1 MINASGNSQF
11 AVLQIITHYSLPL
24 VHKYER
30 VLKVIVETAYLSD
43 SELEKRVK
51 SLHKP
56 TLNQFTMSELLVNLF
71 PTSESIPEPIRIKKA
86 IEQREYLIDGELKIW
101 TGNLNPVLSP
111 VVVKEGI
118 EFKQQIIGSTPLL
131 TTKESLEALDAA
143 VKAYDL
149 GHGVWPTMSVTER
162 IEHVEKFLAAMRTQ
176 RSEVVKLLMWEI
188 GKTQKDSEKEF
199 DRTCD
204 YIVDTIKA
212 YKDLDRNS
220 AKLIEEQGFMAQI
233 RRVPIGVSLCMGPYN
248 YPLNETFT
256 TLIPALIMG
265 NTVVFKPAKYGVL
278 LIRPLIE
285 AFRDSFPAGV
295 INIIYGR
302 GRETVGALM
311 ETGKI
316 DVFAFIGTNKGANEL
331 KKLHPKSHRLKAIL
345 GLDAKNPAIVL
356 PDADIDN
363 AVSECILG
371 SLSFN
376 GQRCTALKII
386 FVHKSILDVFL
397 KKFCDEVKKLKPGM
411 PWDSGVSLTPLPE
424 PGKVDF
430 LRELVKDAEQ
440 HGATVV
446 NEDGGQ
452 FSHTFFYPAVLYPV
466 NSKMRIYAEEQF
478 GPIVPIVPFDEDDEA
493 IEYVLNSNYG
503 QQVSIFGMDSKRIA
517 KLMDA
522 FVNQVGRINLNTQSQ
537 RGPDTFPFNGRKDS
551 AEGTLSV
558 ADALRVFSI
567 RTIVATKSTEGN
579 KHIISNIIRNRESAF
594 LSTDYIF

>member
-1 MINASGNSQF
+1 MSQF
-11 AVLQIITHYSLPL
+11 LTNI
-24 VHKYER
+24 
-30 VLKVIVETAYLSD
+30 
-43 SELEKRVK
+43 
-51 SLHKP
+51 
-56 TLNQFTMSELLVNLF
+56 F
-71 PTSESIPEPIRIKKA
+71 PEESSIPEQFRIQEQ
-86 IEQREYLIDGELKIW
+86 IEQREYLINGEMKKW
-101 TGNLNPVLSP
+101 EGSLNPVLSP
-111 VVVKEGI
+111 VFVKEGDSYRQ
-118 EFKQQIIGSTPLL
+118 KTIGSTPLL
-131 TTKESLEALDAA
+131 TSKESLEALDAA

-149 GHGVWPTMSVTER
+149 GHGQWPTLSVTTR
-162 IEHVEKFLAAMRTQ
+162 IEHVEKFLGDMKKK

-188 GKTQKDSEKEF
+188 GKSLKDSEKEF

-204 YIVDTIKA
+204 YISDTIKA

-220 AKLIEEQGFMAQI
+220 AKLIEDQGYMAQI
-233 RRVPIGVSLCMGPYN
+233 RRVPLGVSLCMGPYN

-278 LIRPLIE
+278 LVRPLIE
-285 AFRDSFPAGV
+285 AFRDNFPAGV

-302 GRETVGALM
+302 GRETVGSLM

-356 PDADIDN
+356 PDADLTN
-363 AVSECILG
+363 AVAECITG

-386 FVHKSILDVFL
+386 FVHKDVLETFIT
-397 KKFCDEVKKLKPGM
+397 KFNEELKKLKPGM
-411 PWDSGVSLTPLPE
+411 PWENGVGLTPLPE
-424 PGKVDF
+424 PGKVEY
-430 LRELVKDAEQ
+430 LQELVEDAKN
-440 HGATVV
+440 HGAKII
-446 NEDGGQ
+446 NENGGE
-452 FSHTFFYPAVLYPV
+452 HLNTFFYPAVMCPV
-466 NSKMRIYAEEQF
+466 NDKMRLYYEEQF
-478 GPIVPIVPFDEDDEA
+478 GPVVPIVPFENDDEA
-493 IEYVLNSNYG
+493 IQYVLNSNYG
-503 QQVSIFGMDSKRIA
+503 QQVSIFGQDSKRVA
-517 KLMDA
+517 HLMDA

-567 RTIVATKSTEGN
+567 RTLVATKSTEPN
-579 KHIISNIIRNRESAF
+579 IQIISNIIRNRESAF

>member
-1 MINASGNSQF
+1 
-11 AVLQIITHYSLPL
+11 
-24 VHKYER
+24 
-30 VLKVIVETAYLSD
+30 
-43 SELEKRVK
+43 
-51 SLHKP
+51 
-56 TLNQFTMSELLVNLF
+56 MSHFLANIFHPED
-71 PTSESIPEPIRIKKA
+71 SIPEHFKISQP
-86 IEQREYLIDGELKIW
+86 IEQREYLINGELKIW
-101 TGNLNPVLSP
+101 DGNLNPVLSP
-111 VVVKEGI
+111 VFIKEGD
-118 EFKQQIIGSTPLL
+118 KVVQKNIGSTPLL
-131 TTKESLEALDAA
+131 TTKESLAALDAA

-149 GHGVWPTMSVTER
+149 GHGDWPTKSVQAR
-162 IEHVEKFLAAMRTQ
+162 IEHVEKFLAAMRAK
-176 RSEVVKLLMWEI
+176 RDEVVKLLMWEI
-188 GKTQKDSEKEF
+188 GKPLKDSEKEF

-204 YIVDTIKA
+204 YIVDTIKG

-233 RRVPIGVSLCMGPYN
+233 RRVPLGVSLCMGPYN

-285 AFRDSFPAGV
+285 AFRDSFPPGV

-345 GLDAKNPAIVL
+345 GLDAKNPAIIL
-356 PDADIDN
+356 PDADINN
-363 AVSECILG
+363 AVSECITG

-376 GQRCTALKII
+376 GQRCTALKIL
-386 FVHKSILDVFL
+386 FVHKSIIDAFVN
-397 KKFCDEVKKLKPGM
+397 KFNQEVAKLKPGM
-411 PWDSGVSLTPLPE
+411 PWESGVSLTPLPE

-430 LRELVKDAEQ
+430 LRDLVEDAKQ
-440 HGATVV
+440 HGAKVV
-446 NEDGGQ
+446 NEHGGEY
-452 FSHTFFYPAVLYPV
+452 SNSFFYPAVLYPV
-466 NSKMRIYAEEQF
+466 NNKMKIYAEEQF
-478 GPIVPIVPFDEDDEA
+478 GPVVPIVPFDDDDEA
-493 IEYVLNSNYG
+493 IEYVVNSNFG
-503 QQVSIFGMDSKRIA
+503 QQVSIFGKDSKRVA
-517 KLMDA
+517 NLMDA
-522 FVNQVGRINLNTQSQ
+522 FVNQVGRINLNAQSQ

-567 RTIVATKSTEGN
+567 RTIVATKSTEDN
-579 KHIISNIIRNRESAF
+579 KQIISNIIRNRESAF